1 MPSLVVRDQIL
12 HVTLQNHW
20 IEGFCDYMEG
30 SSSWQGVAI
39 GIVDNVGIYND
50 FSLTHDPPRP
60 RD

>member
-12 HVTLQNHW
+12 HVTLQDHL
-20 IEGFCDYMEG
+20 IEEFCD
-30 SSSWQGVAI
+30 SSWRGAAI